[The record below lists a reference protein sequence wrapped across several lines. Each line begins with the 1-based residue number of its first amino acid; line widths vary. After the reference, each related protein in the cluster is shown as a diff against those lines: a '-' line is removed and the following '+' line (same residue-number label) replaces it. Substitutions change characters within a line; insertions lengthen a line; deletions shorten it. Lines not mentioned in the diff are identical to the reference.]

1 MTLKDIAERAG
12 VSVSTVSRILNDKDT
27 KAASSEVRERVW
39 QIINETGY
47 VPNANARDLRSSS
60 GKTMARAKRKRA
72 ISPAYTHAAAT
83 ATTISFLSLQTP

>member
-47 VPNANARDLRSSS
+47 VPNANARDLRNSS
-60 GKTMARAKRKRA
+60 GKR
-72 ISPAYTHAAAT
+72 
-83 ATTISFLSLQTP
+83 

>member
-60 GKTMARAKRKRA
+60 GKNHGTREKEK
-72 ISPAYTHAAAT
+72 S
-83 ATTISFLSLQTP
+83 